1 MFRQVADLNAEQRC
15 TEMQNQIF
23 ELSNKLH
30 VETERKEE
38 LLRSGADSGKELSKL
53 KTKLDEFAS
62 DKTEQSS
69 KLQQIESESTS
80 LKLKLEDALRRFV
93 FELMFAI
100 SHLILSLSTDYC
112 VHFTVK
118 NMLFSF
124 KIPNTRNPGCTTK
137 KKR

>member
-1 MFRQVADLNAEQRC
+1 MVILCQINFTIHTTCALILLFCQVADLNAEQRC

-30 VETERKEE
+30 IETERKEE

-69 KLQQIESESTS
+69 KLQQIESESTN

-93 FELMFAI
+93 FELMIAI
-100 SHLILSLSTDYC
+100 SHLIFNVSDNNC
-112 VHFTVK
+112 NINCK
-118 NMLFSF
+118 
-124 KIPNTRNPGCTTK
+124 
-137 KKR
+137 

>member
-1 MFRQVADLNAEQRC
+1 
-15 TEMQNQIF
+15 MQNQIF

-30 VETERKEE
+30 VETECKEE

-93 FELMFAI
+93 FELMFATP
-100 SHLILSLSTDYC
+100 HLILSLLC
-112 VHFTVK
+112 
-118 NMLFSF
+118 
-124 KIPNTRNPGCTTK
+124 
-137 KKR
+137 